1 MNETHLYYFETE
13 DVLHLV
19 IAEGE
24 ESRSVELYPNI
35 TAELNSQGE
44 LIGIEILNAREFLRD
59 SLLGTAQAKLL
70 GLTSPE
76 Q

>member
-1 MNETHLYYFETE
+1 LNETQLFYFEEE
-13 DVLHLV
+13 DILHLV
-19 IAEGE
+19 IADGE
-24 ESRSVELYPNI
+24 ESKSVDLYPNI
-35 TAELNSQGE
+35 TAELNGDGE
-44 LIGIEILNAREFLRD
+44 LIGIEILKAREFLCD

>member
-1 MNETHLYYFETE
+1 MKKRTFSFEEE
-13 DVLHLV
+13 DILHLV
-19 IAEGE
+19 IADGE
-24 ESRSVELYPNI
+24 ESKSVDLYPNI
-35 TAELNSQGE
+35 TAELNGDGE
-44 LIGIEILNAREFLRD
+44 LIGIEILKAREFLCD

>member
-1 MNETHLYYFETE
+1 MNETQLFYFEEE
-13 DVLHLV
+13 DILHLV
-19 IAEGE
+19 IADGE
-24 ESRSVELYPNI
+24 ESKSVDLYPNI
-35 TAELNSQGE
+35 TAELNGDGE
-44 LIGIEILNAREFLRD
+44 LIGIEILKAREFLCD